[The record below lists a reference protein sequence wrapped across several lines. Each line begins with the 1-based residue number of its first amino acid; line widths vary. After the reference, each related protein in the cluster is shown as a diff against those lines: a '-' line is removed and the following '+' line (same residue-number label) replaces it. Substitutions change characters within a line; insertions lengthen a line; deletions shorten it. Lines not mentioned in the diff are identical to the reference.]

1 MKKKGKAKRN
11 GKAKR
16 KPAKRS
22 IKRAARAAPK
32 MIPPNEMV
40 DVGPSGRR

>member
-1 MKKKGKAKRN
+1 MKKKGKSSKRN

-22 IKRAARAAPK
+22 KRAAPK

>member
-1 MKKKGKAKRN
+1 MKKKGKRSSKRN
-11 GKAKR
+11 GKGKR

-22 IKRAARAAPK
+22 KRAAPK
-32 MIPPNEMV
+32 LIPPNEMV